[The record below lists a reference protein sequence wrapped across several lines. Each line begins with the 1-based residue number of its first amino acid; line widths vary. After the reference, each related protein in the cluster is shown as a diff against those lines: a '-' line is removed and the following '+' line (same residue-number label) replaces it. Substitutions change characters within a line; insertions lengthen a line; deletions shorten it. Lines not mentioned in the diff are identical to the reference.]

1 MTSSFEERLEPGDIR
16 ARRSYAARVA
26 PVLGVTRLRQ
36 WPDRADEVFET
47 QGPVTIEFDPP
58 VIHLV
63 KNLGDALLL
72 NLVLEFFPGNIP

>member
-47 QGPVTIEFDPP
+47 QGPATIEFDPP
-58 VIHLV
+58 VIHFG
-63 KNLGDALLL
+63 KNIGDAPPR
-72 NLVLEFFPGNIP
+72 NLILEFIPGNIP